1 MSEGPFGRLVDGV
14 CEARRSYTL
23 PAQAD
28 RIAREFVENV
38 LGLLFPHFA
47 DGRSCGRDTVVREV
61 QTLESQMQQFLDR
74 SPGGVSGTLIDA
86 FLASLDAIRNALVE
100 DAHATHAADPAAQ
113 SVDEVILA
121 YPGMYALACH
131 RVAHVLHEIGVPL
144 LPRLVAEVAH
154 RHTGIDINPAA
165 RIGHR
170 LAIDHGTGIVIGET
184 SEIGDRVRLYQ
195 GVTLGALRVQK
206 ALEGA
211 KRHPTIEDDV
221 VVYANATILG
231 GNTVIGRGSII
242 GGNVWLT
249 HSIPPGTVVTETAVI
264 ERPRAGAEPP
274 YPDWDI

>member
-1 MSEGPFGRLVDGV
+1 MAEGSLDRFIDDV
-14 CEARRSYTL
+14 CEARQTYTL
-23 PAQAD
+23 PVQAD
-28 RIAREFVENV
+28 RVAGEFVQNV

-47 DGRSCGRDTVVREV
+47 DGRSCSRSAVTQEV
-61 QTLESQMQQFLDR
+61 QTLETQLQQFLDR
-74 SPGGVSGTLIDA
+74 SAGGVAGTLVDT
-86 FLASLDAIRNALVE
+86 FVVSLGTIRNALAE
-100 DAHATHAADPAAQ
+100 DARATHATDPAAH

-121 YPGMYALACH
+121 YPGLYALACH

-154 RHTGIDINPAA
+154 RHTGIDIHPGAT
-165 RIGHR
+165 IGHG

-195 GVTLGALRVQK
+195 GVTLGALRVERS
-206 ALEGA
+206 LEGA

-231 GNTVIGRGSII
+231 GKTVVGRGSII

-249 HSIPPGTVVTETAVI
+249 HSVPPGTVVTETAVV

-274 YPDWDI
+274 YLDWDI